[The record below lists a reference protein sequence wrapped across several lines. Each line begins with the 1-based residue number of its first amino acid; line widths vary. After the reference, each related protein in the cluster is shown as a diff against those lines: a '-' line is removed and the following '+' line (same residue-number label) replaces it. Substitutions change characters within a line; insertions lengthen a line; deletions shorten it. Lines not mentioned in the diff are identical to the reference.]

1 MKTFFII
8 WSTILALSILT
19 VSMGWCHGVEG
30 YVEQIKGYCITAMY
44 DDGEPM
50 SYAAVEIKAPNSD
63 IAFQTGRTDRNG
75 CFMVKADAPGV
86 WQAVVSDGMGHRLSL
101 DYPIEADKGSA
112 QGVEETAALPG
123 SNQMGRPLK
132 VIAGLSVI
140 IGLCGFFY
148 GWKARRNDSN
158 PLASKRSVH

>member
-1 MKTFFII
+1 MKPLLII
-8 WSTILALSILT
+8 LSSLAALAMLT

-30 YVEQIKGYCITAMY
+30 YVEPIEATCVIAMY

-75 CFMVKADAPGV
+75 CFMVKTDTPGA

-101 DYPIEADKGSA
+101 DFSVAADEGRV
-112 QGVEETAALPG
+112 QEVEKTVAPQV
-123 SNQMGRPLK
+123 SNRMSRPLK
-132 VIAGLSVI
+132 VIAGLSII

-148 GWKARRNDSN
+148 GWKARRTE
-158 PLASKRSVH
+158 